1 MTSTVGVDFTYLREI
16 VFQHSQNVLEPSHDH
31 LFQSRLVGL
40 LHRHGMSRLDELVH
54 LLRFAKSPELER
66 AVAEA
71 MTINET
77 SFFRDSRSFDLPRT
91 EVIPKLVDTRRAT
104 WRLRL
109 SSAASSTGPNWL
121 GIRSQLGGLSLQS
134 VCHAVDDD

>member
-1 MTSTVGVDFTYLREI
+1 MSAPPGADYTYLREV
-16 VFQHSQNVLEPSHDH
+16 VFHHSQNLLEPSHDH

-54 LLRFAKSPELER
+54 LLRATKSQELER

-77 SFFRDSRSFDLPRT
+77 SFFRDIRSFDLLRT
-91 EVIPKLVDTRRAT
+91 EVLPKVIEDRRSTRKLPTTTSFASPPLTPAR
-104 WRLRL
+104 RLRTPPRP
-109 SSAASSTGPNWL
+109 SAL
-121 GIRSQLGGLSLQS
+121 
-134 VCHAVDDD
+134 